1 MDDAKQNNSHAYLS
15 LRLVRIG
22 NTALAVPEA
31 DVLSVVDWREPSP
44 IPFAPPTVLGVI
56 AVQGRMFTVIDIAR
70 LLDLE
75 TDQQK
80 SILALRGREQLA
92 LAVTAAG
99 EEIRIETSQ
108 IDLPAEYPSLSKGTI
123 ERDGRLIHILA
134 ADKLFAIALQGHE
147 RRRRRF

>member
-22 NTALAVPEA
+22 NTVLAVPEA
-31 DVLSVVDWREPSP
+31 DVLTVVDWREPSP

-56 AVQGRMFTVIDIAR
+56 AVQGKMFTVIDVAK
-70 LLDLE
+70 LLGAD

-80 SILALRGREQLA
+80 SILALRGGEQLA
-92 LAVTAAG
+92 LAVSAADK
-99 EEIRIETSQ
+99 EIRIETNQ
-108 IDLPAEYPSLSKGTI
+108 INHPAEYPSLSKGTI
-123 ERDGRLIHILA
+123 ERDGQLIHILA
-134 ADKLFAIALQGHE
+134 ADKLFAMALQGHE